1 MDERLKKLAGKAAG
15 FWKGLSKPKQFG
27 LLAGL
32 VALLVTVAL
41 ITSLSTAT
49 HYELLYSGGLTS
61 TEAAQVYK
69 AVQGKGVAV
78 KVSGDAIY
86 VKKGTADALRM
97 ELAESGLPQGNL
109 PYDVYSSSG
118 NTWAETDQDRNI
130 KNIQQDQNRLQDSI
144 CTITGVRQAIV
155 TVAQGNSDTYVLE
168 SDSQPTTASVVVT
181 MQPGYE
187 LTQGQVNAIIQMVAH
202 GVPGLLASN
211 VAVTDENGSLLSGSG
226 GGDSD
231 TASQFQLQTQYE
243 NTVKAKALSLLNQIY
258 GKGNVDVAVTANL
271 DFSKQS
277 TVTTSYSSKGTPSSV
292 TQSSS
297 VTVNGG
303 TASGGTVG
311 TNGGQVTYPA
321 ASSGS
326 GTVTSAASNSQTTYA
341 VGSVQQQIEQQG
353 GRLQKLSVAVILNS
367 GNSAA
372 ASANTATLRQT
383 LANALGT
390 DANNISVSQM
400 GFSSVSSAP
409 ASSGAATVGL
419 FPLPKGNAI
428 FLYAA
433 IGALVVL
440 AALLALV
447 LTLLRRRRKKAA
459 AAQQAELLAAMQATE
474 AQKQAGQPGKPL
486 PPGIPG
492 KAFPPRPAVKS
503 IEETIAEAAKDSVKS
518 QIEEFADKKPEL
530 VAQILKNWLK
540 D

>member
-32 VALLVTVAL
+32 VALLVAVAL
-41 ITSLSTAT
+41 ITSVSTTT

-61 TEAAQVYK
+61 AEAAQVYK
-69 AVQGKGVAV
+69 AVQAKGVAV
-78 KVSGDAIY
+78 KVSGDEIY
-86 VKKGTADALRM
+86 VKKGTADAVRM

-118 NTWAETDQDRNI
+118 NTWAETDQDREV
-130 KNIQQDQNRLQDSI
+130 KNLQQDQNRLQDSI

-168 SDSQPTTASVVVT
+168 SDSRPTTASVVVT
-181 MQPGYE
+181 MQSGYE

-202 GVPGLLASN
+202 GVPGLSAGN
-211 VAVTDENGSLLSGSG
+211 VAVTDENGTLLSGSDG
-226 GGDSD
+226 ESSD

-243 NTVKAKALSLLNQIY
+243 NTVRAKALSLLNQIY
-258 GKGNVDVAVTANL
+258 GKGNVDVAVTASL

-292 TQSSS
+292 SQSSS
-297 VTVNGG
+297 VTVSGG
-303 TASGGTVG
+303 TSSGGTVG

-321 ASSGS
+321 TSSGS
-326 GTVTSAASNSQTTYA
+326 GTVTSESSNSQTTYA

-353 GRLQKLSVAVILNS
+353 GRLQKLTVAVILNS
-367 GNSAA
+367 GNAVA

-390 DANNISVSQM
+390 GANNISVSQM
-400 GFSSVSSAP
+400 GFSSASS
-409 ASSGAATVGL
+409 ASSGTAPSGL
-419 FPLPKGNAI
+419 FPLPKGSGA

-440 AALLALV
+440 AALLALL
-447 LTLLRRRRKKAA
+447 LTLWRRRRKKAEA
-459 AAQQAELLAAMQATE
+459 KRQAELLAAMQAAE
-474 AQKQAGQPGKPL
+474 QEKQAGQPGKPL
-486 PPGIPG
+486 QPGVPG
-492 KAFPPRPAVKS
+492 KSLPPRLPVKS
-503 IEETIAEAAKDSVKS
+503 IEETIAESEKDSVKS